1 MPTETEL
8 RAKAK
13 ECGLQFMKLGPT
25 SHPTGSNPHRYV
37 AQNDQT
43 MNKTVSLYAYTLA
56 GMDWLLDRYIFQR
69 RNDKEHRQ
77 RELEYFA
84 EHPCPENEVQ
94 AALAR

>member
-1 MPTETEL
+1 
-8 RAKAK
+8 
-13 ECGLQFMKLGPT
+13 
-25 SHPTGSNPHRYV
+25 
-37 AQNDQT
+37 

-56 GMDWLLDRYIFQR
+56 GMDWLLDRYIFQL